1 MVSRIKIMRSLSFSI
16 ILCAGL
22 ALPVSADTLDMPQ
35 EPVTGRVEI
44 DSSLPTRGMTMDS
57 VMERYGAP
65 LGRVD
70 AVGDP
75 PITRWNYDGF
85 TVYFE
90 YKWVIHTV
98 DHEQRPRPVNP

>member
-1 MVSRIKIMRSLSFSI
+1 MRSLSFSI

-65 LGRVD
+65 LDRVD
-70 AVGDP
+70 PVGDP
-75 PITRWNYDGF
+75 PITRWKYDGF
-85 TVYFE
+85 TVFFE
-90 YKWVIHTV
+90 HKWVIHTV
-98 DHEQRPRPVNP
+98 DHERRPKPVNP